1 MKNKELEILD
11 YITQHGSPIT
21 IEQLSQQFELNT
33 RSIRYYMDFISQE
46 LNEAHIKLDRGT
58 YYIGNIERI
67 KHYLQ
72 STQNISSSTIVKKLR
87 LLYSFIFNGH
97 INLTRIANDLEIS
110 RVTAKQYF
118 TEIDAK
124 LIQYSLTSKCD
135 SSGIFLIGSEETL
148 RSIQL
153 QTLLDY
159 SQLSE
164 IKRSSLADLISHYSD
179 DAYFYPIDTFLK
191 NVQNDL
197 KSLLTDY
204 SYHICRNY
212 LIIAIRRI
220 QQGKFINDT
229 HQYNF
234 LVDSEEYAIIQN
246 QIKTLEMQFNI
257 TFNSTENLSFT
268 DLLVGS
274 HYSFSTELKEN
285 SWFENN
291 LLVTKI
297 IANFSKYMNLNLN
310 QDPLLYNSLMAHLK
324 PTMYRMLHN
333 IKLNEINSE
342 DIIHRFLN
350 EFNVTKRVLN
360 ELKFFTNN
368 IDDKDE
374 IALITL
380 HFKTAIN
387 RYNATHASQI
397 KVLIVCSQGY
407 GTSRLLEQQLN
418 EIYSVEILDCIPS
431 HFLPFYENIEDI
443 SLIITTIKEL
453 SIETNIPM
461 ICVNPILSSD
471 DFKRLDHSY
480 LIKRKNQILL
490 SQLTQ
495 IINENCIISDRVK
508 LVENLINRLG
518 NIVVN
523 DLESPNFNLIRFL
536 PIENIVIID
545 DLIDWQTAV
554 SISGNMLV
562 NNGFVNEDYANNM
575 VSAFENYGSYM
586 VIDDGIAIPHAKND
600 DNVYQT
606 GIVLTI
612 CRQPVLFNDEKQITA
627 FFAFCS
633 VDHQEHLDALVAISN
648 LIRETDFKSRLTS
661 FKDENE
667 VVKFIYAYANND
679 KLLNG
684 ETYAKYME

>member
-11 YITQHGSPIT
+11 FITQHGSPIS
-21 IEQLSQQFELNT
+21 IEQLSQKFELNA

-46 LNEAHIKLDRGT
+46 LNQAKIELNRGT
-58 YYIGNIERI
+58 YYIDNIELI
-67 KHYLQ
+67 KQYLQ
-72 STQNISSSTIVKKLR
+72 NTQNKSSSTIVKKLR
-87 LLYSFIFNGH
+87 MLYSFVFNGH
-97 INLTRIANDLEIS
+97 LNLTRIANDLEIS

-124 LIQYSLTSKCD
+124 LIQYNLTSKCD
-135 SSGIFLIGSEETL
+135 SNGIFLTGSEETL
-148 RSIQL
+148 RTLQL

-164 IKRSSLADLISHYSD
+164 IKRSSLTDLTAQFID
-179 DAYFYPIDTFLK
+179 DTYFHPIDLFLK

-204 SYHICRNY
+204 SYNICRNY

-220 QQGKFINDT
+220 QVNKFINDT

-234 LVDSEEYAIIQN
+234 LIDSDEYKIIQN
-246 QIKTLEMQFNI
+246 QIQSLESIFNI
-257 TFNSTENLSFT
+257 KFSSTENLSFT

-297 IANFSKYMNLNLN
+297 IANFSKYTNFNLN
-310 QDPLLYNSLMAHLK
+310 QDSLLYNSLMAHLK

-333 IKLNEINSE
+333 IKLNEINSD
-342 DIIHRFLN
+342 DIVNRFQN
-350 EFNVTKRVLN
+350 EFNVTKKVLN

-387 RYNATHASQI
+387 RYNSTRAEQV

-418 EIYSVEILDCIPS
+418 EIYSVEILDCIPT
-431 HFLPFYENIEDI
+431 HFLPFYENIADVN
-443 SLIITTIKEL
+443 LIITTIKEL
-453 SIETNIPM
+453 TIESNIPI

-495 IINENCIISDRVK
+495 IINENCIINDHQK
-508 LVENLINRLG
+508 LVQNLVRSLG

-545 DLIDWQTAV
+545 ELIDWQTAV

-562 NNGFVNEDYANNM
+562 NNGFVNEEYANNM

-600 DNVYQT
+600 NNVFQT

-612 CRQPVLFNDEKQITA
+612 CRQPVIFNDEKHITA

-633 VDHQEHLDALVAISN
+633 IDHQEHLDALVAISN
-648 LIRETDFKSRLTS
+648 LIRETDFKSKLTL

-667 VVKFIYAYANND
+667 VVKFIY
-679 KLLNG
+679 
-684 ETYAKYME
+684 EYAKSACNY